1 MGRRGGG
8 IKRRGRDE
16 GKKGAEA
23 GVGKEGVREER
34 GRGWELYWI
43 KVV

>member
-1 MGRRGGG
+1 MGRRGEGS
-8 IKRRGRDE
+8 KRRRRDE
-16 GKKGAEA
+16 RKKGTKA

-34 GRGWELYWI
+34 GRGWALYWI